1 MKYRIFI
8 LGLIAILFA
17 ACAVSEVD
25 HSAPLLDDGE
35 EFYATIEGATTKAY
49 VDEDLRVLWHADDRV
64 SIFYEYTF
72 NRQYRFTGET
82 GDNSGTFEKVSQ
94 DDFITGNALDYV
106 YAVYPYKEG
115 TKISNR
121 GVLTLDLPATQ
132 TYAENSFGIGANTMV
147 SCSEGNELLFKNLC
161 GYIML
166 KLYGDDVSVSS
177 ISLKGNNNEPLAGK
191 ATVTASVDGNPS
203 LSFDETAAHEIT
215 LTFDIPVTLGT
226 TAETATDFWLVVPP
240 MTISGGITLT
250 VTDDRNG
257 IFEKSTTKSLEIR
270 RNTLSRMSSLEVVMP
285 GSAVPEAV
293 DLGVP
298 SGVKWASFN
307 LGASSPEEYGDY
319 YAWGEI
325 EPYYSSLD
333 PLSWKEGKEAGYAWA
348 SYKWSD
354 GSDTSLTKYNTLS
367 SYGNTVDNKTV
378 LDPEND
384 AAHAAL
390 GGKWRMPTDAEWAEL
405 LYYTT
410 WEWTDD
416 YNGSGV
422 AGWIFTSNVEGYKD
436 KRIFLPAAGIG
447 YNTHISSIGSYGYYL
462 SSSLR
467 PDYPYRAW
475 FVYFSSNDVY
485 RSNYIRRYGGQSVRP
500 VYCEDP
506 AAGVIGIALDRSSAS
521 LFVGEILGIQAMFN
535 AGAINRD
542 VQWSSSNTAVA
553 TVDYAGNV
561 TAVSV
566 GSATITARTVFGGFT
581 ATCTIT
587 VQELG
592 EWVDLGLSVK
602 WASFN
607 LGASSPE
614 EYGDYYAWGET
625 EPKDVYNWST
635 YRWCNGSETSL
646 TKYNTNSSYGIVDNK
661 TELDPEDDAA
671 HVALG
676 GKWRMP
682 TDAEWTELRENCTWE
697 WTDNYY
703 GTGVAGWIVTSNV
716 EGYKDKRIFL
726 PAAGERLDSDFSG
739 AGFYCDYRSSSLCTE
754 FPYVAWNIFFN
765 SDYVY
770 RHNYYRYYGHSVR
783 PVYAE

>member
-1 MKYRIFI
+1 MKCRSFI
-8 LGLIAILFA
+8 LGLIAVLSV
-17 ACAVSEVD
+17 ACEVNEVE
-25 HSAPLLDDGE
+25 HSTPAIETDE
-35 EFYATIEGATTKAY
+35 TFYATVEVF
-49 VDEDLRVLWHADDRV
+49 VDDLLRVRWNADDRV
-64 SIFYEYTF
+64 SLFNRTTY
-72 NRQYRFTGET
+72 NRQYRFDGRD
-82 GDNSGTFEKVSQ
+82 GDGSGSFSQVPTDVSV
-94 DDFITGNALDYV
+94 TGNPLDYV
-106 YAVYPYKEG
+106 YSVYPYREETRISDDGELMVCLPAEQSYREG
-115 TKISNR
+115 T
-121 GVLTLDLPATQ
+121 
-132 TYAENSFGIGANTMV
+132 FGPGANAMIAV
-147 SCSEGNELLFKNLC
+147 ADDKELMFKNLC

-166 KLYGDDVSVSS
+166 KLYGDDVTVTS
-177 ISLKGNNNEPLAGK
+177 ISLKGNHNEPLAGE
-191 ATVTASVDGNPS
+191 ATVNASIDGAPS
-203 LSFDETAAHEIT
+203 LSFDETATHEIT
-215 LTFDIPVTLGT
+215 LTFDVPVTLGT
-226 TAETATDFWLVVPP
+226 TAETATTFLLVVPP
-240 MTISGGITLT
+240 TNFENGMTLT
-250 VTDDRNG
+250 VTDDREG
-257 IFEKSTTKSLEIR
+257 VFEKATTKSLEIR
-270 RNTLSRMSSLEVVMP
+270 RNTLSSMSSLEVVIP
-285 GSAVPEAV
+285 GSVVPEAV
-293 DLGVP
+293 DLGLP

-325 EPYYSSLD
+325 EPYYSSPD
-333 PLSWKEGKEAGYAWA
+333 PLTWKEWKEAGYAWA

-367 SYGNTVDNKTV
+367 SHGSTVDNKTV
-378 LDPEND
+378 LDPEDD

-390 GGKWRMPTDAEWAEL
+390 GGNWRMPTDAECAEL
-405 LYYTT
+405 LYYST
-410 WEWTDD
+410 WEWTDN

-422 AGWIFTSNVEGYKD
+422 AGWIFTSNVEGYTD

-447 YNTHISSIGSYGYYL
+447 YNARISSIGSYGYYW

-485 RSNYIRRYGGQSVRP
+485 RSNYIRRFGGQSVRP

-506 AAGVIGIALDRSSAS
+506 AAGVTGIALDRSSAS

-535 AGAINRD
+535 AGAINKD

-592 EWVDLGLSVK
+592 EWVDLGLRVK
-602 WASFN
+602 WGSFN

-625 EPKDVYNWST
+625 EPKEIYDWST
-635 YRWCNGSETSL
+635 YKWCNGSYNTL
-646 TKYNTNSSYGIVDNK
+646 TKYNTNSSYGFVDDK

-703 GTGVAGWIVTSNV
+703 GTGVAGWIVTSKV
-716 EGYKDKRIFL
+716 EGYEDKRIFL

-739 AGFYCDYRSSSLCTE
+739 AGFYCTYRSSSLCTE
-754 FPYVAWNIFFN
+754 FPYVAWNVFFN
-765 SDYVY
+765 SDRFY
-770 RHNYYRYYGHSVR
+770 RNNYYRYYGHSVR
-783 PVYAE
+783 PVTE